1 MTAKEIVLLIPEG
14 RENAISRAELKRLTG
29 FSDDRKIRELIKQ
42 ANKVLAFGGK
52 AIISSSGARGYWITE
67 NLEEMESYLEES
79 SRRSKTQ
86 YQNDNPIR
94 QLVQRKGG
102 AAAVHVTDYFR
113 RVSKSTPEVEGQIG
127 LEV

>member
-42 ANKVLAFGGK
+42 ANKVLAFRGK